1 MPPYHQLNEKVELS
15 QPEVPALSSLR
26 YEVRQA
32 STARKLVESSI
43 AAVALLVLSP
53 LLLTIALAVR
63 LTSPGPAVFK
73 QERIGK
79 DGLPFRI
86 WKFRTMVDGADNQL
100 GDLLAQHDRDGEPLF
115 KVPQDPRITPLG
127 QFLRKTSLDE
137 LPQLV
142 NVVRGEMAFIGPRP
156 QRAEEVALYT
166 DRERGRLSVP
176 PGITGLWQVSGRSD
190 LPWQEAVELDLR
202 YVRERSH
209 LLDLQ
214 ILLKTFVVVFA
225 RRGAE

>member
-15 QPEVPALSSLR
+15 QPEVPALSSLS

-32 STARKLVESSI
+32 STARKLVESFI

-79 DGLPFRI
+79 DSQPFRI

-156 QRAEEVALYT
+156 QRAEEVALYS
-166 DRERGRLSVP
+166 DRERGRLSVS

-202 YVRERSH
+202 YVRERSP

>member
-15 QPEVPALSSLR
+15 QPEVPALSSLSFQ
-26 YEVRQA
+26 VRQA
-32 STARKLVESSI
+32 STARKLVESFV
-43 AAVALLVLSP
+43 AALALLVLSP
-53 LLLTIALAVR
+53 LLITIALAVR
-63 LTSPGPAVFK
+63 LTSPGPAIFK

-79 DGLPFRI
+79 DGQPFRI

-115 KVPQDPRITPLG
+115 KVPKDPRITPLG

-142 NVVRGEMAFIGPRP
+142 NVARGEMAFIGPRP

-166 DRERGRLSVP
+166 ERERDRLTIP
-176 PGITGLWQVSGRSD
+176 PGITGLWQVNGRSD
-190 LPWQEAVELDLR
+190 LPWQQAVELDLR
-202 YVRERSH
+202 YVRERSPV
-209 LLDLQ
+209 LDLQ

>member
-15 QPEVPALSSLR
+15 QSEVPALSDLSF
-26 YEVRQA
+26 EVRQA

-43 AAVALLVLSP
+43 AALALIVLSP
-53 LLLTIALAVR
+53 LLLTVALAVR

-73 QERIGK
+73 QERVGK
-79 DGLPFRI
+79 DGQPFKI
-86 WKFRTMVDGADNQL
+86 WKFRTMVDGADSQL
-100 GDLLAQHDRDGEPLF
+100 GELLAQHDRDGEPLF

-142 NVVRGEMAFIGPRP
+142 NVLRGEMAFIGPRP

-166 DRERGRLSVP
+166 DRERGRLTVP

-190 LPWQEAVELDLR
+190 LPWHEAVELDLR
-202 YVRERSH
+202 YVRERSAG
-209 LLDLQ
+209 LDVH